1 MHQKVCLAFFC
12 LLLVS
17 NGRLEGG
24 GGGLEPPM
32 VPLRLLAGSLIE
44 GCSICAE
51 SDMKKAFS
59 MLGREYPPAAVFSSG
74 PECAFIRPPNAVR
87 ASSFS
92 RAIRPASL
100 RGAGRQKKRVSVARL
115 PVPHGERSPGGRCPR
130 GLYRPG
136 HRVKDRCG
144 EAGGSFDASIGCGGV
159 PLWRRAAFNYSPK
172 ETGSPCTAG

>member
-24 GGGLEPPM
+24 GGGLEPPL

-51 SDMKKAFS
+51 SDTKKAFS

-92 RAIRPASL
+92 RAIRPASPT
-100 RGAGRQKKRVSVARL
+100 RGRAAKKARF
-115 PVPHGERSPGGRCPR
+115 RCSSS
-130 GLYRPG
+130 
-136 HRVKDRCG
+136 
-144 EAGGSFDASIGCGGV
+144 GST
-159 PLWRRAAFNYSPK
+159 RRAITWWALPPGTLPPRTSRQR
-172 ETGSPCTAG
+172 SVR